1 MITTSTAPIEASASK
16 APCIDPWYAM
26 DRSPG
31 DPCWEAF
38 TTYMGVLIELGIDF
52 CPPST
57 PWADGGNEPRDHPGQ
72 QTVCVRTH
80 ARAEHS

>member
-38 TTYMGVLIELGIDF
+38 TTYMGVLI
-52 CPPST
+52 
-57 PWADGGNEPRDHPGQ
+57 
-72 QTVCVRTH
+72 
-80 ARAEHS
+80 